1 MLVAA
6 VCLSALSLCATENA
20 DAKETFFIVY
30 QSGGKITPFLDTE
43 IDSIGFSKFDTD
55 SVEHPQWHSQVV
67 YTPDSAYVFPLAQVD
82 SVGFQA
88 LPTIYKPQVIHMTSA
103 WEPLVEG
110 YEDNTITFASGI
122 SSVWRPKKGDV
133 LFYNEFTERFPYGY
147 SGKVEDM
154 TFDNDRYVITM
165 GEIDLDDIY
174 EQVMNVSRTE
184 WIDTYELPDSPETP
198 PPKNTP
204 GKEQLHVVIGGH
216 RDDRYQKRHR
226 KHIGIIQPY
235 SDYRS
240 GQETTRR
247 LVFLGKNKPC
257 DTNGRFLKGKGK
269 MGLF

>member
-103 WEPLVEG
+103 YYHFRLGNFLCMEAQERGCPILQRIHGTLPLRLFRESGG
-110 YEDNTITFASGI
+110 Y
-122 SSVWRPKKGDV
+122 
-133 LFYNEFTERFPYGY
+133 
-147 SGKVEDM
+147 
-154 TFDNDRYVITM
+154 
-165 GEIDLDDIY
+165 DL
-174 EQVMNVSRTE
+174 
-184 WIDTYELPDSPETP
+184 
-198 PPKNTP
+198 
-204 GKEQLHVVIGGH
+204 
-216 RDDRYQKRHR
+216 
-226 KHIGIIQPY
+226 
-235 SDYRS
+235 
-240 GQETTRR
+240 
-247 LVFLGKNKPC
+247 
-257 DTNGRFLKGKGK
+257 
-269 MGLF
+269 